1 MSLQVKVRKDIF
13 RYEER
18 FYLGLTLR
26 KALCTYPTIIVVG
39 AILAANYWFLHID
52 KDLLQYIILFIALP
66 PLAIGW
72 IKIKDMPIENF
83 EQLVLHIVKTEYS
96 GRYHEEDLAKYLV
109 LKKVS
114 HNPRRLT
121 NEIYNSPLFKFDS
134 FGFFEIRGE
143 TDGA

>member
-52 KDLLQYIILFIALP
+52 KDLLQYIILLIALP

-72 IKIKDMPIENF
+72 IKIKDMPIEKYLMYF
-83 EQLVLHIVKTEYS
+83 Y
-96 GRYHEEDLAKYLV
+96 RYHYQPQERFYRNEWTEVKPVAKKRKQTKNQTEV
-109 LKKVS
+109 EV
-114 HNPRRLT
+114 
-121 NEIYNSPLFKFDS
+121 
-134 FGFFEIRGE
+134 FE
-143 TDGA
+143 

>member
-39 AILAANYWFLHID
+39 SILAANYWFLHID
-52 KDLLQYIILFIALP
+52 KDLLQYIILLIALP

-72 IKIKDMPIENF
+72 VKLKNMPIEKYLMYF
-83 EQLVLHIVKTEYS
+83 Y
-96 GRYHEEDLAKYLV
+96 RYHYQPQERFYRNEWTEVKPVAKKRKQAKNQTEV
-109 LKKVS
+109 
-114 HNPRRLT
+114 
-121 NEIYNSPLFKFDS
+121 EI
-134 FGFFEIRGE
+134 FE
-143 TDGA
+143 

>member
-26 KALCTYPTIIVVG
+26 KALCTYPTVIVVG
-39 AILAANYWFLHID
+39 SILAANYWFLHID

-72 IKIKDMPIENF
+72 VKLKDMPIEKYLMYF
-83 EQLVLHIVKTEYS
+83 Y
-96 GRYHEEDLAKYLV
+96 RYHYQQQERFYRNEWTEVKPVAKKRKQAKNQTEV
-109 LKKVS
+109 
-114 HNPRRLT
+114 
-121 NEIYNSPLFKFDS
+121 EI
-134 FGFFEIRGE
+134 FE
-143 TDGA
+143 

>member
-39 AILAANYWFLHID
+39 AILAANYWILHID

-72 IKIKDMPIENF
+72 IKIKDMPIEKYLMYF
-83 EQLVLHIVKTEYS
+83 Y
-96 GRYHEEDLAKYLV
+96 RYHYQSQERFYRNEWTEVKPVAKKRKQTKNQTEV
-109 LKKVS
+109 EV
-114 HNPRRLT
+114 
-121 NEIYNSPLFKFDS
+121 
-134 FGFFEIRGE
+134 FE
-143 TDGA
+143 

>member
-72 IKIKDMPIENF
+72 IKIKDMPIEKYLMYF
-83 EQLVLHIVKTEYS
+83 Y
-96 GRYHEEDLAKYLV
+96 RYHYQLQERFYRNEWTEVKPVAKKRKQTKNQTEV
-109 LKKVS
+109 EV
-114 HNPRRLT
+114 
-121 NEIYNSPLFKFDS
+121 
-134 FGFFEIRGE
+134 FE
-143 TDGA
+143 

>member
-72 IKIKDMPIENF
+72 IKIKDMPIEKYLMYF
-83 EQLVLHIVKTEYS
+83 Y
-96 GRYHEEDLAKYLV
+96 RYHYQSQERFYRNEWTEVKPVAKKRKQTKNQTEV
-109 LKKVS
+109 EV
-114 HNPRRLT
+114 
-121 NEIYNSPLFKFDS
+121 
-134 FGFFEIRGE
+134 FE
-143 TDGA
+143 

>member
-26 KALCTYPTIIVVG
+26 KALCTYPTVIGVG
-39 AILAANYWFLHID
+39 SILAANYWFLHID

-72 IKIKDMPIENF
+72 VKLKDMPIEKYLMYF
-83 EQLVLHIVKTEYS
+83 Y
-96 GRYHEEDLAKYLV
+96 RYHYQPQERFYRNEWTEVKPVAKKRKQAKNQTEV
-109 LKKVS
+109 
-114 HNPRRLT
+114 
-121 NEIYNSPLFKFDS
+121 EI
-134 FGFFEIRGE
+134 FE
-143 TDGA
+143 